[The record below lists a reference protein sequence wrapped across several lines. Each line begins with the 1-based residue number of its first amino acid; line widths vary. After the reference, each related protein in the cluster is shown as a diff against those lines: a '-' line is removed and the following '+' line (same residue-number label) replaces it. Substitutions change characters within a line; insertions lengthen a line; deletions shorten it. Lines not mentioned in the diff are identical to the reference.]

1 MDGTIRVMKVVI
13 LAGGF
18 GTRISEES
26 QFKPKPMVELGG
38 MPILWHIM
46 KLYSH
51 HGFNEFIICAG
62 YKQHVIKEYFADYF
76 LHTSDITYD
85 FTNGKNEMIVHR
97 SVSEPWKVTVVDT
110 GLNTMTG
117 GRVKRVRDYIGN
129 EPFLLTYG
137 DGVSD
142 LDITKLV
149 EFHRSHGK
157 MVTLSAYNAGQRFG
171 VLDIG
176 EDGGIQEFREKTR
189 GDGNMINIGF
199 MVCQPEFI
207 SLIEGESSVL
217 EKAPL
222 ETAARLRQ
230 LMAYKHEGF
239 WQCMDTVREKD
250 ALEKLW
256 AAGRAPWKV
265 WAD

>member
-1 MDGTIRVMKVVI
+1 MKVVI

-51 HGFNEFIICAG
+51 YGFNDFIICAG

-85 FTNGKNEMIVHR
+85 FTHGKNEMIVHR
-97 SVSEPWKVTVVDT
+97 SNSEPWKVTVVDT

-117 GRVKRVRDYIGN
+117 GRVKRVRDYIGD
-129 EPFLLTYG
+129 EPFMLTYG
-137 DGVSD
+137 DGVADLNLSD
-142 LDITKLV
+142 LV
-149 EFHRSHGK
+149 QFHRSHGRL
-157 MVTLSAYNAGQRFG
+157 VTISAYNAGQRFG
-171 VLDIG
+171 VLDINARG
-176 EDGGIQEFREKTR
+176 EIEEFREKTQ
-189 GDGNMINIGF
+189 GDGNLVNIGY
-199 MVCQPEFI
+199 MVCQPGFFD
-207 SLIEGESSVL
+207 LIEDDSTVL

-222 ETAARLRQ
+222 ETAARQGQ

-239 WQCMDTVREKD
+239 WQCMDTVREKEV
-250 ALEKLW
+250 LEKLW
-256 AAGRAPWKV
+256 AAGQAPWKV
-265 WAD
+265 WTD

>member
-1 MDGTIRVMKVVI
+1 MKVVI

-38 MPILWHIM
+38 MPILMHIM

-51 HGFNEFIICAG
+51 YGYNDFIICAG
-62 YKQHVIKEYFADYF
+62 YKQHVIKEYFSDYF

-85 FTNGKNEMIVHR
+85 FTNGKNEMIVHHNY
-97 SVSEPWKVTVVDT
+97 SEPWKVTVADT

-117 GRVKRVRDYIGN
+117 GRVKRVREYIGD

-142 LDITKLV
+142 VNIRELV
-149 EFHRSHGK
+149 EFHKEHGK
-157 MVTLSAYNAGQRFG
+157 MVTMSAYNAGQRFG
-171 VLDIG
+171 VLDIDCNG
-176 EDGGIQEFREKTR
+176 FVREFREKTK
-189 GDGNMINIGF
+189 GDGNLINIGF

-207 SLIEGESSVL
+207 DLIENDATVL
-217 EKAPL
+217 EKEPL
-222 ETAARLRQ
+222 ERVAKMGELV
-230 LMAYKHEGF
+230 AYHHNGF
-239 WQCMDTVREKD
+239 WQCMDTVREK
-250 ALEKLW
+250 EKLEQMW
-256 AAGRAPWKV
+256 ADGNAPWKV
-265 WAD
+265 WDR

>member
-1 MDGTIRVMKVVI
+1 MKTVI

-26 QFKPKPMVELGG
+26 QFKPKPMVNLGG
-38 MPILWHIM
+38 MPILLHIM
-46 KLYSH
+46 KLYSAYGH
-51 HGFNEFIICAG
+51 NEFIICAG

-76 LHTSDITYD
+76 LHTSDVTFD
-85 FTNGKNEMIVHR
+85 FTNGKNEMTVHQNH
-97 SVSEPWKVTVVDT
+97 SERWKVTVVDT

-129 EPFLLTYG
+129 EPFMLTYG

-142 LDITKLV
+142 VNISELLK
-149 EFHRSHGK
+149 FHRSHGK
-157 MVTLSAYNAGQRFG
+157 MVTMSAYNAGQRFG
-171 VLDIG
+171 VLDIAPNG
-176 EDGGIQEFREKTR
+176 QIKEFREKTA

-207 SLIEGESSVL
+207 DYIDGDDTVL

-222 ETAARLRQ
+222 ETAAKLDQ

-239 WQCMDTVREKD
+239 WQCMDTVREKEQ
-250 ALEKLW
+250 LEKMW
-256 AAGRAPWKV
+256 ASGNAPWKV
-265 WAD
+265 WSEK

>member
-1 MDGTIRVMKVVI
+1 MKVVI

-38 MPILWHIM
+38 KPILWHIM
-46 KLYSH
+46 KLYSQY
-51 HGFNEFIICAG
+51 GYNDFIICAG

-85 FTNGKNEMIVHR
+85 FTSGKSEMTVHR
-97 SVSEPWKVTVVDT
+97 SNSEPWKVTVVDT

-117 GRVKRVRDYIGN
+117 GRVKRVRDYIGD
-129 EPFLLTYG
+129 EPFMLTYG

-142 LDITKLV
+142 VNITALV
-149 EFHRSHGK
+149 EFHKSHGK
-157 MVTLSAYNAGQRFG
+157 LVTMSAYNAGQRFG
-171 VLDIG
+171 ILDIG
-176 EDGGIQEFREKTR
+176 PDGLIREFREKTQ
-189 GDGNMINIGF
+189 GDGNLINIGF

-207 SLIEGESSVL
+207 DLIDDDATVL
-217 EKAPL
+217 EKKPL
-222 ETAARLRQ
+222 ETAAKLGQ
-230 LMAYKHEGF
+230 LMAYKHTGF
-239 WQCMDTVREKD
+239 WQCMDTVREKE

-256 AAGRAPWKV
+256 AEGQAPWKV
-265 WAD
+265 WEDR

>member
-1 MDGTIRVMKVVI
+1 MKAVL

-51 HGFNEFIICAG
+51 YGIKEFIICAG

-85 FTNGKNEMIVHR
+85 FTNGKNEMIVHHN
-97 SVSEPWKVTVVDT
+97 VSEPWKVTVVDT

-117 GRVKRVRDYIGN
+117 GRVKRIREYLDG
-129 EPFLLTYG
+129 EPFMLTYG
-137 DGVSD
+137 DGVAD
-142 LDITKLV
+142 INIDKLLD
-149 EFHRSHGK
+149 FHNSHGK
-157 MVTLSAYNAGQRFG
+157 MVTMTAYNAGQRFG
-171 VLDIG
+171 VLDIDDNG
-176 EDGGIQEFREKTR
+176 HINEFREKTK
-189 GDGNMINIGF
+189 GDGNLINIGY

-207 SLIEGESSVL
+207 DYIEGDKTVL
-217 EKAPL
+217 EKQPFERIAKL
-222 ETAARLRQ
+222 GE

-239 WQCMDTVREKD
+239 WQCMDTIREKEQ
-250 ALEKLW
+250 LEELITK
-256 AAGRAPWKV
+256 GKAPWKV
-265 WAD
+265 WER